1 MSFEPAVIEQFFG
14 NLREVK
20 GSYPLVEAEPTV
32 EQVSA
37 LATRI
42 LDHGDMSY
50 IAIQIASG
58 MEYLAQH
65 QVRKIFTDR
74 KNI

>member
-1 MSFEPAVIEQFFG
+1 MFKGKNILPRF
-14 NLREVK
+14 NLQAFSLS
-20 GSYPLVEAEPTV
+20 GSVDGEAE
-32 EQVSA
+32 
-37 LATRI
+37 RI

-65 QVRKIFTDR
+65 QVRKIFTIR

>member
-1 MSFEPAVIEQFFG
+1 MS
-14 NLREVK
+14 
-20 GSYPLVEAEPTV
+20 GSVDGEAE
-32 EQVSA
+32 
-37 LATRI
+37 RI

-65 QVRKIFTDR
+65 QVRK
-74 KNI
+74 NIYWPQK

>member
-1 MSFEPAVIEQFFG
+1 MDG
-14 NLREVK
+14 
-20 GSYPLVEAEPTV
+20 EAE
-32 EQVSA
+32 
-37 LATRI
+37 RI

-65 QVRKIFTDR
+65 QVRKIFTIR
-74 KNI
+74 KNILTIC